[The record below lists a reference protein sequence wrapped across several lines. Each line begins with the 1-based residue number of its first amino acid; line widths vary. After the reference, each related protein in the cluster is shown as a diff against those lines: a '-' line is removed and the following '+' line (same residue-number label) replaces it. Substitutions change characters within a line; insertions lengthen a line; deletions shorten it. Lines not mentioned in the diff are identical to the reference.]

1 MPQRRNAIK
10 ELRKNKKRRLH
21 NLDIKTDIKK
31 TVKKFLASVQAGK
44 TTDAR
49 NDLKILHK
57 KFDKAAKRK
66 LIHANTASRRKAHY
80 SRLLNKPSAE
90 S

>member
-21 NLDIKTDIKK
+21 NLDIKTDLKK
-31 TVKKFLASVQAGK
+31 TVKKFTAAVNADNMAEAQN
-44 TTDAR
+44 T
-49 NDLKILHK
+49 LKVLHK
-57 KFDKAAKRK
+57 KFDKAAKRN
-66 LIHANTASRRKAHY
+66 LIHANTASRRKARY
-80 SRLLNKPSAE
+80 SRLLKKPSAA